1 MCAERGRTRTN
12 AEGSLG
18 SFIHF
23 IHSFVALI
31 RHPWLDAG
39 MPCEEAPVME
49 EAERRRVK
57 RLRANREASAASR
70 RRKRELEREMRA
82 RVGRLERLTA
92 ALASENATLKSA
104 LLELTC
110 GVRVGAGEVMMDKV
124 PLPNWDGKGVTGRVE
139 ERGVGGKTSTAAAPS
154 SSEDAFADDYT
165 EFVLRTKRSNSQRV
179 ARAIEDAKMMRGTAR
194 RRVGEGPTRRDEPR
208 AERTRTIHMLANAL
222 SRTTRY
228 RWEISPTKTLAS
240 RSTFRKMTRT
250 PYSATRVST
259 CSAPFPTLVRTR
271 RRRSKRFSSASPE
284 RAGRPS
290 SSSTDGVDAE
300 KDDT

>member
-1 MCAERGRTRTN
+1 MPAQRRTYDFVCA
-12 AEGSLG
+12 
-18 SFIHF
+18 
-23 IHSFVALI
+23 
-31 RHPWLDAG
+31 
-39 MPCEEAPVME
+39 
-49 EAERRRVK
+49 
-57 RLRANREASAASR
+57 
-70 RRKRELEREMRA
+70 
-82 RVGRLERLTA
+82 
-92 ALASENATLKSA
+92 
-104 LLELTC
+104 
-110 GVRVGAGEVMMDKV
+110 
-124 PLPNWDGKGVTGRVE
+124 
-139 ERGVGGKTSTAAAPS
+139 

>member
-1 MCAERGRTRTN
+1 MT
-12 AEGSLG
+12 S
-18 SFIHF
+18 
-23 IHSFVALI
+23 
-31 RHPWLDAG
+31 
-39 MPCEEAPVME
+39 EEAPVME

-70 RRKRELEREMRA
+70 RRKRELERETRA

-124 PLPNWDGKGVTGRVE
+124 PLPNGDGGGVE
-139 ERGVGGKTSTAAAPS
+139 ERGVGGKTSTAASPS

-240 RSTFRKMTRT
+240 RSTFRGMTRT

-259 CSAPFPTLVRTR
+259 CSAPFPTSTRRR

-290 SSSTDGVDAE
+290 SSSTDGVDTE

>member
-1 MCAERGRTRTN
+1 
-12 AEGSLG
+12 
-18 SFIHF
+18 
-23 IHSFVALI
+23 
-31 RHPWLDAG
+31 